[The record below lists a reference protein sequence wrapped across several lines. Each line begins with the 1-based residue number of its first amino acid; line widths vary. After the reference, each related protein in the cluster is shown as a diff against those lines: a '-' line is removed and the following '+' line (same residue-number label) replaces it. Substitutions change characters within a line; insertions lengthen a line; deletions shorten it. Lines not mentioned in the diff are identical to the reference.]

1 MDKLENGPNVYRIQT
16 IRIKDREADRVICGL
31 EERQQ
36 ESGRLAREELL
47 ELLLTPLMSG
57 RMPYP
62 ERFIR
67 GMRILKRESVY
78 LEKDELIQMESVL
91 YMLALKFLTVEE
103 MEMVKEAIGMTV
115 LGQMLVQKGRA
126 EGKAED
132 ILDLLSEIGGVPAEL
147 TARIKCEQDDGTLRR
162 WLRSAARA
170 DSVEQFE
177 QMM

>member
-1 MDKLENGPNVYRIQT
+1 M
-16 IRIKDREADRVICGL
+16 
-31 EERQQ
+31 
-36 ESGRLAREELL
+36 
-47 ELLLTPLMSG
+47 
-57 RMPYP
+57 
-62 ERFIR
+62 
-67 GMRILKRESVY
+67 KRESVY

-91 YMLALKFLTVEE
+91 YTLALKFLTVEE

-147 TARIKCEQDDGTLRR
+147 AARIKCEQDDGTLRR
-162 WLRSAARA
+162 WLRSAAKA